1 VLSLLIGLPDVSLDP
16 VVTFILKV
24 AELLKAVDGVSVNVL
39 LSLVVGSPEVIC
51 TQLLLKLLADTC
63 IDPEQLVLAVLL
75 VTELSFIASEKVTE
89 IVVLQLDVLSL
100 STGLMELKVGATD
113 SVMT

>member
-1 VLSLLIGLPDVSLDP
+1 VLSLLIGLPEGSLDP

-24 AELLKAVDGVSVNVL
+24 SELLKAVDGVTVNVL

-63 IDPEQLVLAVLL
+63 IDPEQLVLSVLL
-75 VTELSFIASEKVTE
+75 VTEVSFIASEKVTVM
-89 IVVLQLDVLSL
+89 VVVQEVLLAL

-113 SVMT
+113 SVMI